1 MRKINELYQKP
12 QRKETVLQFGE
23 GGFLRGFVDWMLQ
36 KLNDS
41 GRYEGGVVVVQPIE
55 MGMCKKLEE
64 QDCMYTHVMRGMK
77 DGRLVVDK
85 ALVDVISRCV
95 NPYED
100 YQAYLKLA
108 ENPDLRVIVS
118 NTTEAG
124 IAYRPQDRLSDT
136 PPVSY
141 PAKLAALLYKRF
153 TSGLNGFILLP
164 CELIDRNGEKLKEF
178 VLKYAHDWELGQEFT
193 DWIERENHFCN
204 TLVDRIV
211 TGHPADE
218 DLKLGYDDPMS
229 DTSELF
235 HLWVIQ
241 GDPAFA
247 KELPFDKVGLNV
259 IWTDQLEM
267 YRTRKVRIL
276 NGAHTSLVPY
286 AMLHGFETVKQC
298 VEDPAMREHL
308 QKCIFDE
315 IIPTLDLPREE
326 LISYA
331 QDVLERFSNPYLKHY
346 LSSIALNSVSKFKV
360 RVLPSIVEYIRR
372 FGKMPETL
380 LLSFSALLR
389 FYRTDMANDDKEIMH
404 FMKTAGTKEILAKE
418 ELWGEDLSFLYD
430 EVSKY
435 ENTCV

>member
-1 MRKINELYQKP
+1 MKKINELYQKP

-55 MGMCKKLEE
+55 KGLCEKLGE
-64 QDCMYTHVMRGMK
+64 QECMYTHVMRGIK

-85 ALVDVISRCV
+85 AVVDVICRCV
-95 NPYED
+95 NPYEN

-124 IAYRPQDRLSDT
+124 IDYRPQDRLSDA

-141 PAKLAALLYKRF
+141 PAKLTALLYKRF
-153 TSGLNGFILLP
+153 TSSLNGFVLLP
-164 CELIDRNGEKLKEF
+164 CELIDRNGEKLKEI
-178 VLKYAHDWELGQEFT
+178 VLNYAHNWDLGQDFI

-218 DLKLGYDDPMS
+218 DLKLEYDDPMS

-241 GDPAFA
+241 GDPALA
-247 KELPFDKVGLNV
+247 KELPFDKVGLNAV
-259 IWTDQLEM
+259 SYTHLKFAEGYIE
-267 YRTRKVRIL
+267 YL
-276 NGAHTSLVPY
+276 NGVDHEKDEAFNDLHALFGMTCALAELQQALPGMLTTDRPLKLV
-286 AMLHGFETVKQC
+286 
-298 VEDPAMREHL
+298 
-308 QKCIFDE
+308 
-315 IIPTLDLPREE
+315 LD
-326 LISYA
+326 
-331 QDVLERFSNPYLKHY
+331 
-346 LSSIALNSVSKFKV
+346 
-360 RVLPSIVEYIRR
+360 RR
-372 FGKMPETL
+372 PF
-380 LLSFSALLR
+380 
-389 FYRTDMANDDKEIMH
+389 I
-404 FMKTAGTKEILAKE
+404 
-418 ELWGEDLSFLYD
+418 
-430 EVSKY
+430 
-435 ENTCV
+435 